1 MDREAQPKTTQVVD
15 EAPTET
21 EQAATTLRDGDRDAV
36 TRGPAAA
43 SVIDARRSFER
54 RDGRGRYRLVG

>member
-21 EQAATTLRDGDRDAV
+21 ARAATTLGDGARDAV
-36 TRGPAAA
+36 TRRPAAA
-43 SVIDARRSFER
+43 SVSDPRSFER

>member
-21 EQAATTLRDGDRDAV
+21 ARAATTLGDGARDAV
-36 TRGPAAA
+36 TRRPAAA
-43 SVIDARRSFER
+43 SAIDARRSFER
-54 RDGRGRYRLVG
+54 RDARGRYRLVG